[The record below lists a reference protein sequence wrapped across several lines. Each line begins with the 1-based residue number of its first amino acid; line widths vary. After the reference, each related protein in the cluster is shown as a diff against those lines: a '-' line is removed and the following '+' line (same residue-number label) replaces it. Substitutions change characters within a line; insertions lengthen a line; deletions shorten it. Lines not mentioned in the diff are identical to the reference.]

1 MNNPFEYTPDTLCN
15 NAFEILIERIER
27 LKQSNTPEDKNFCRV
42 LDEGKMLG
50 VLIATDE
57 DGARHTLYAFSGQIG
72 NAGFSFGDFVEPVFD
87 YLNPSGYFKTHE
99 TQISKMNK
107 EIERFEST
115 TLARLK
121 EEYEEAENRR
131 MSEISS
137 YKEQCKLSKIER
149 EKKRASGVSEEE
161 ESDLIRQSQFEKAEL
176 SRLKKR
182 LAAEIKPHAEAL
194 ENAKLVLSEMKEQ
207 RRADSEAL
215 QNWLFENFRLLNAD
229 GQTRSLKEIFADTQL
244 RVPPSGAGECC
255 APKLLQSA
263 YRRGLKPVSIS
274 EYWYGAPKE
283 GEVRLHRHHYPAC
296 RGKCLPVL
304 TWMMQGLDVTPSI
317 TSDALTQRSHLG
329 PEIIFENELICVVN
343 KPSGMLSV
351 PGKGRGVSVEEW
363 LQKHYGA
370 DREIRLAHRLDQ
382 DTSGLLV
389 ATFGPQSYKAMQEQ
403 FATRNVKKQYIAV
416 LDGDYRSLSKPMQ
429 GCIKLSLSP
438 DWLDRPRQKVDF
450 TDGKEAVTEYKFLA
464 PEEGRSRVAF
474 YPHTGRTHQLRV
486 TAASVYGLGM
496 PIVGDRLYGKQ
507 TEQESPRLL
516 LHAQQISFIH
526 PIDGKLYEFE
536 SVVPF

>member
-15 NAFEILIERIER
+15 NAFEILIERIKR
-27 LKQSNTPEDKNFCRV
+27 LRQSNSPEDKNFCRV

-50 VLIATDE
+50 VLIATDAV
-57 DGARHTLYAFSGQIG
+57 GGIHTLCAFSGQIG
-72 NAGFSFGDFVEPVFD
+72 NGGFSYGDFVEPVFD
-87 YLNPSGYFKTHE
+87 YLNPTGYFKIHE
-99 TQISKMNK
+99 IQISKMNN

-121 EEYEEAENRR
+121 EEYEKAENRR
-131 MSEISS
+131 IAEISA

-149 EKKRASGVSEEE
+149 EKKRVSGISDEEE
-161 ESDLIRQSQFEKAEL
+161 YSLVRQSQFEKAEL

-182 LAAEIKPHAEAL
+182 LATENQPYAAAL
-194 ENAKLVLSEMKEQ
+194 ENAKLVLSKMKEQ
-207 RRADSEAL
+207 RRADSESL
-215 QNWLFENFRLLNAD
+215 QNWLFENFQLLNAE

-255 APKLLQSA
+255 APKLLQAA
-263 YRRGLKPVSIS
+263 YRRGLKPVSIA
-274 EYWYGAPKE
+274 EYWYGDPKE
-283 GEVRLHRHHYPAC
+283 GEVRLHGHHYPAC

-304 TWMMQGLDVTPSI
+304 TWMMQGLDVIPPI
-317 TSDALTQRSHLG
+317 TSDALTQRLHPE

-351 PGKGRGVSVEEW
+351 PGKGGQVSVEEW

-370 DREIRLAHRLDQ
+370 EREIRLAHRLDQ

-389 ATFGPQSYKAMQEQ
+389 ATFGTQSYKAMQEQ
-403 FATRNVKKQYIAV
+403 FATRKVKKQYIAM
-416 LDGDYRSLSKPMQ
+416 LDGDYRSLDKPMQ
-429 GCIKLSLSP
+429 GCVKLSLSP

-464 PEEGRSRVAF
+464 SEGGCSRIAF

-507 TEQESPRLL
+507 AEQESSRLL
-516 LHAQQISFIH
+516 LHAQQITFVH
-526 PIDGKLYEFE
+526 PIDGKLYEFK
-536 SVVPF
+536 SDAPF